1 MHVCIYVYIGWGKD
15 LPPKHTDTNS
25 LEADVVGKLMHGVLA
40 RLLLITAAGLQFRRV
55 LVPPLKRQT
64 LLCLRK
70 NHLHMCVYIYY
81 STYAEPH

>member
-1 MHVCIYVYIGWGKD
+1 
-15 LPPKHTDTNS
+15 
-25 LEADVVGKLMHGVLA
+25 
-40 RLLLITAAGLQFRRV
+40 
-55 LVPPLKRQT
+55 VPPLKRQT